1 MGVSASINTFMSTL
15 SLPSD
20 TFNLFPA
27 SPTNHVIQFGRM
39 PMTTF
44 LVQEVNLPAVS
55 GTIARVA
62 TPGAITRH
70 VSDKLTYDPLTVT
83 FMLDEEFRAWRE
95 LYAWLLG
102 MSGGYDRSVLVADF
116 IQQHFEYTDIDPKY
130 RHANA
135 SRTTA
140 GLTIINPAKIPMLRF
155 IFHNLYI
162 TSLGDVRFDTKA
174 TDTITP
180 LTCSA
185 TFEYDY
191 YSQVQ
196 IRR

>member
-1 MGVSASINTFMSTL
+1 MSTL

-27 SPTNHVIQFGRM
+27 SPTNHVIQFARL

-55 GTIARVA
+55 GRIAQVA

-70 VSDKLTYDPLTVT
+70 MSDKLTYEPLTVT

-116 IQQHFEYTDIDPKY
+116 VRQQFDYVESDPKY

-162 TSLGDVRFDTKA
+162 TSLSDVRFDTKA
-174 TDTITP
+174 MDTISP
-180 LTCSA
+180 LTVSA

>member
-1 MGVSASINTFMSTL
+1 MSSL

-27 SPTNHVIQFGRM
+27 SPTNHVIQFARM
-39 PMTTF
+39 PMVTF
-44 LVQEVNLPAVS
+44 LVQEVNLPSVS
-55 GTIARVA
+55 GRIAQIA
-62 TPGAITRH
+62 SPGVITRH

-83 FMLDEEFRAWRE
+83 LMLDEEFRAWRE
-95 LYAWLLG
+95 LYSWLLG

-116 IQQHFEYTDIDPKY
+116 IKQQFDYVSIDAKHQ
-130 RHANA
+130 HANA

-140 GLTIINPAKIPMLRF
+140 GLTIINAAKIPMVRY
-155 IFHNLYI
+155 IFHNVYI
-162 TSLGDVRFDTKA
+162 TSLGEVRFDTKA
-174 TDTITP
+174 MDTITP
-180 LTCSA
+180 LTFTA

-191 YSQVQ
+191 YSLVE